1 MITRVKRVRKLADM
15 LRRHSVKHEDD
26 NKKNYLEIELLV
38 RSDVDI
44 IITRDDDKTDC
55 YEKITLEMSM
65 SILDVCEL
73 DKNFEENY
81 RKFCQ
86 IILNRNVTF

>member
-1 MITRVKRVRKLADM
+1 MMIKLI
-15 LRRHSVKHEDD
+15 VIK
-26 NKKNYLEIELLV
+26 
-38 RSDVDI
+38 
-44 IITRDDDKTDC
+44 
-55 YEKITLEMSM
+55 KITLEMLM

-73 DKNFEENY
+73 DKNFEENN

>member
-1 MITRVKRVRKLADM
+1 M
-15 LRRHSVKHEDD
+15 LV
-26 NKKNYLEIELLV
+26 
-38 RSDVDI
+38 
-44 IITRDDDKTDC
+44 
-55 YEKITLEMSM
+55 

-73 DKNFEENY
+73 DKNFEENN

>member
-1 MITRVKRVRKLADM
+1 M
-15 LRRHSVKHEDD
+15 LD
-26 NKKNYLEIELLV
+26 Y
-38 RSDVDI
+38 SDVDI
-44 IITRDDDKTDC
+44 IIIRDNDKTDY
-55 YEKITLEMSM
+55 YEKTTLEMLM
-65 SILDVCEL
+65 LILDVCEL

>member
-1 MITRVKRVRKLADM
+1 
-15 LRRHSVKHEDD
+15 
-26 NKKNYLEIELLV
+26 
-38 RSDVDI
+38 
-44 IITRDDDKTDC
+44 
-55 YEKITLEMSM
+55 M

-73 DKNFEENY
+73 DENFGKNY